1 MHAWRLENV
10 LARKINGNREMNYK
24 LFSHTLA
31 LVLLGVAVLAAQAQS
46 LRYVGGGSM
55 GGNKFQLVY
64 ELSEATTAGSL
75 TPPHVEGANLIMAS
89 SPQKIGESSSTVFVN
104 GKMVQNSHGSTYRY
118 TCTYKAQKEGR
129 LSIGP
134 ASVSVGGKRV
144 QASGFSFNVGSG
156 AAQAPSAAS
165 QISSM
170 AGGPVNMNNPFTQT
184 ADKPIS
190 SNDLY
195 VRIEMS
201 RPRVY
206 EQQAVVCTIK
216 LYTKF
221 PIRPEIIPLK
231 QPSFT
236 GFLIEE
242 IKEPGQVNVER
253 VNGQNYFT
261 AVLKRCILYPQK
273 SGVLTIN
280 SGEFDITP
288 IQRDVYVG
296 LNSAIAVPHDTKL
309 RVKSNSASVNI
320 LQLPE
325 PRPAGFTGAV
335 GNFSVKTLVKPQTL
349 KTFAAATYSYVVSGS
364 GNIKY
369 IKSPSIQFPSEFDAY
384 DPQSDIQTSAEGG
397 DVRGTVTFNYQFIP
411 QYVGRFK
418 IPAGDFVFF
427 NPNTGR
433 YETIH
438 IAASELNVAKG
449 AGKPSSHYKQMLGK
463 MTDIH
468 GLKMGDLN
476 LSKTHTFYID
486 EWIYWLGWI
495 IPLFTLVGIL
505 IYYRKLVR
513 ERANEKLMRTKR
525 ASKVAQRRLKRAR
538 KFMTDSNTSAF
549 YAEVLTASWG
559 YLSDKLGIPVSEL
572 SKENIDAELEK
583 YGVDES
589 LRVKTLGLLDKCE
602 FAQYAPQLANSDM
615 NAVFSEAAAVMDALE
630 SVKRKKTV
638 ES

>member
-1 MHAWRLENV
+1 MKHKFL
-10 LARKINGNREMNYK
+10 Y
-24 LFSHTLA
+24 HTLA
-31 LVLLGVAVLAAQAQS
+31 FMLLGVAVLVGQAQS

-64 ELSEATTAGSL
+64 ELSDAPSAGSI
-75 TPPHVEGANLIMAS
+75 TPPRVDGAKLIIAS
-89 SPQKIGESSSTVFVN
+89 SPQKIGESSSTVIVN
-104 GKMVQNSHGSTYRY
+104 GKMVQNTHGNTYRY
-118 TCTYKAQKEGR
+118 TLTYKSQREGR

-134 ASVSVGGKRV
+134 ASVNVGGKRV
-144 QASGFSFNVGSG
+144 QARGFSFTVASATANS
-156 AAQAPSAAS
+156 PSVAS
-165 QISSM
+165 QIASM
-170 AGGPVNMNNPFTQT
+170 AGGPVSMNNPFTQT
-184 ADKPIS
+184 ADKSIS

-201 RPRVY
+201 KPRVY

-253 VNGQNYFT
+253 VHGQNYYT

-296 LNSAIAVPHDTKL
+296 INSAIAVPHDTKL
-309 RVKSNSASVNI
+309 RVKSNSASVKI
-320 LQLPE
+320 LPLPE

-335 GNFSVKTLVKPQTL
+335 GNFSVKTLVKPQPL
-349 KTFAAATYSYVVSGS
+349 KTYAAATYSYIVTGS

-369 IKSPSIQFPSEFDAY
+369 IKSPSVQFPSEFDSY
-384 DPQSDIQTSAEGG
+384 DPQSDIQTSAVGG
-397 DVRGTVTFNYQFIP
+397 DVRGTVAFNYQFIP
-411 QYVGRFK
+411 QYVGKFK
-418 IPAGDFVFF
+418 IPAQDFVYF
-427 NPNTGR
+427 NPSSGR

-438 IAASELNVAKG
+438 IDARELTVAKG
-449 AGKPSSHYKQMLGK
+449 AGKPSSHYKQMLDK

-468 GLKMGDLN
+468 RLKMGDLH
-476 LSKTHTFYID
+476 LSKTHVFYIGQ
-486 EWIYWLGWI
+486 WLYWLGWI
-495 IPLFTLVGIL
+495 VPLLIFASVI

-525 ASKVAQRRLKRAR
+525 ASKVARKRLKRAG
-538 KFMTDSNTSAF
+538 KFMAAGNASAF
-549 YAEVLTASWG
+549 HAEVLKASWG

-572 SKENIDAELEK
+572 NKENIDAELEK
-583 YGVDES
+583 YGVDED
-589 LRVKTLGLLDKCE
+589 LRKRTLNLLDECE
-602 FAQYAPQLANSDM
+602 FAQYAPELASGDM
-615 NAVFSEAAAVMDALE
+615 RAVFSRAATVMDTLE
-630 SVKRKKTV
+630 RVKRKKR
-638 ES
+638 